1 MALGSLNTTK
11 GWAELLAEVRTE
23 FDKWGVKD
31 VDDVGRVAS
40 ATVQTHRSAGKV
52 VLFGNGGSSCDAQHI
67 AAEMSPEELLR
78 GNVNLK

>member
-1 MALGSLNTTK
+1 MKNPFLEAID
-11 GWAELLAEVRTE
+11 EHI
-23 FDKWGVKD
+23 GVMECLRGLS
-31 VDDVGRVAS
+31 DDVGRVAS